1 MTERAFSP
9 ASAPARRFRLPRIEL
24 EFVVII
30 AVLLGLG
37 LLILTPLSILL
48 TLSLNTGDPTVFPP
62 EEYGVKNYG
71 ILSQSF
77 RIVSNTLL
85 VSAFATVTAILIG
98 FLLAWILTRTK
109 IRGAGVFQRMMEL
122 PYYMTPLVGALAW
135 SILAAPNRG
144 FINQIWMAM
153 GFEGNLINIYSP
165 MGIAWVMALFE
176 GTVAFVMI
184 SAAMRSMDPAF
195 EESSRVLGASKLRT
209 MLKITLPLV
218 LPGVLGATLFVFA
231 EMLSAFAAPLVL
243 GSPDRFYVLTTAI
256 WQSTLSFPPNYGRAA
271 AMGVALF
278 VIMAGMLWAYRKIIS
293 TKSHAT
299 IGGKAF
305 RPRPLDMGGVSWV
318 LMGICLLY
326 VFVAVV
332 LPLAALLLTS
342 LQKFATV
349 IMTQSELTLA
359 NYQQAFLMAPVR
371 LALANSF
378 IVGLGVATIGVI
390 VMAIIVWII
399 YRSRL
404 PGKGFVEYVSMFPQA
419 VPRMVFGLAFLLMV
433 LYLPLNLYGTLW
445 VLGLA
450 YFVVLLPLGV
460 RTLAAVLL
468 QIDKSLDECARVCG
482 APWGF
487 RMRSI
492 TLPLLRPG
500 ILATWILIF
509 LASVRELGAS
519 IFLMGPNSK
528 VIGPAIVESWSS
540 SGTEITAT
548 MAIIQMGAV
557 FLAVLVF
564 FALTKRMRSI

>member
-1 MTERAFSP
+1 MSDRTLDAPRAAF
-9 ASAPARRFRLPRIEL
+9 RLRLPRIEL
-24 EFVVII
+24 EFVVVFVI
-30 AVLLGLG
+30 LLALG
-37 LLILTPLSILL
+37 FLVLTPLAILM

-62 EEYGVKNYG
+62 ETYGVDNYG
-71 ILSQSF
+71 ILGQSF
-77 RIVSNTLL
+77 RIVSNTLQ
-85 VSAFATVTAILIG
+85 VSAFATVTAIMIG
-98 FLLAWILTRTK
+98 FLLAWILTRTR

-144 FINQIWMAM
+144 FLNQIWNAM

-165 MGIAWVMALFE
+165 LGIAWVMALFE

-184 SAAMRSMDPAF
+184 SAAMRSMDPAL
-195 EESSRVLGASKLRT
+195 EESSRVLGASKLTT
-209 MLKITLPLV
+209 MLKVTLPLV

-278 VIMAGMLWAYRKIIS
+278 VIMAVMLWGYRKIIS
-293 TKSHAT
+293 TRSHAT
-299 IGGKAF
+299 VGGKAF
-305 RPRPLDMGGVSWV
+305 RPRPLEMGRLSWV
-318 LMGICLLY
+318 LLAICVFY
-326 VFVAVV
+326 VLAAVA
-332 LPLAALLLTS
+332 LPLGALILTS
-342 LQKFATV
+342 LQSFATV
-349 IMTQSELTLA
+349 ILTQSEFTLA
-359 NYQQAFLMAPVR
+359 NYQQALLMAPVR
-371 LALANSF
+371 LALTNSF
-378 IVGLGVATIGVI
+378 IVGLGVATIGV
-390 VMAIIVWII
+390 VLMALIVWII

-404 PGKGFVEYVSMFPQA
+404 PGRSFVEYLAMFPQA

-433 LYLPLNLYGTLW
+433 LHLPVNLYGTLW

-460 RTLAAVLL
+460 RTLAGVLL

-482 APWGF
+482 ASWGY
-487 RMRSI
+487 RMRSV

-509 LASVRELGAS
+509 LASVRELGSS
-519 IFLMGPNSK
+519 IFLMGPYTK
-528 VIGPAIVESWSS
+528 VIGPAIVEAWSS

-548 MAIIQMGAV
+548 IAIIQMAAV

-564 FALTKRMRSI
+564 FALTKRFGRR

>member
-1 MTERAFSP
+1 MTERAFPS

-144 FINQIWMAM
+144 FINQIWGAM

>member
-1 MTERAFSP
+1 
-9 ASAPARRFRLPRIEL
+9 
-24 EFVVII
+24 
-30 AVLLGLG
+30 
-37 LLILTPLSILL
+37 
-48 TLSLNTGDPTVFPP
+48 
-62 EEYGVKNYG
+62 
-71 ILSQSF
+71 
-77 RIVSNTLL
+77 
-85 VSAFATVTAILIG
+85 
-98 FLLAWILTRTK
+98 WILTRTK
-109 IRGAGVFQRMMEL
+109 IRGAGVLQRMMEL

-243 GSPDRFYVLTTAI
+243 GSPERFYVLTTAI

-278 VIMAGMLWAYRKIIS
+278 VIMSVMLWAYRKIIS

-305 RPRPLDMGGVSWV
+305 RPRPLDMGGISWV

-332 LPLAALLLTS
+332 LPIGALLLTS

-349 IMTQSELTLA
+349 IMTQSELTFA

-371 LALANSF
+371 LALTNSF
-378 IVGLGVATIGVI
+378 IVGLGVATFGVVI
-390 VMAIIVWII
+390 MAIIVWII

-404 PGKGFVEYVSMFPQA
+404 PGKGLVEYVAMFPQA

-433 LYLPLNLYGTLW
+433 LHLPFNLYGTLW